1 METYQ
6 LINDKANDLYYN
18 FFILKIN
25 TFLRIVAVD
34 INTQITLIF
43 FFMPNPSM
51 IRSSQETSAV

>member
-25 TFLRIVAVD
+25 KFLRIVAVD

-43 FFMPNPSM
+43 FFMLNPSM